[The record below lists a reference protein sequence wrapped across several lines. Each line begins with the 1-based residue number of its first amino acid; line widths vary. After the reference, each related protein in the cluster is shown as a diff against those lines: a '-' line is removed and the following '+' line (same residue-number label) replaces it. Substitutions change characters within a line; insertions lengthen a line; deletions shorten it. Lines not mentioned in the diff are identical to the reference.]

1 MIKQQVAI
9 RVIELSQPNA
19 RGRKN
24 GSEKK
29 KGNHTHAPTKAKH

>member
-1 MIKQQVAI
+1 MQGNPM
-9 RVIELSQPNA
+9 EY
-19 RGRKN
+19 GEEEN

>member
-1 MIKQQVAI
+1 MIKQHVAI

-24 GSEKK
+24 VYLNMHWVMGQNK
-29 KGNHTHAPTKAKH
+29 NT